1 MDLKKIFCNKIITNP
16 IPNSTADK
24 TKKKKVNERR
34 LILSTRNPT
43 ERTITYKVIHSNSA
57 TNNKCNE
64 LEILK
69 EILNK
74 IKKKRTKYML
84 TSPINTMYY

>member
-1 MDLKKIFCNKIITNP
+1 MFCSKIITNP

-34 LILSTRNPT
+34 LILSANNPT
-43 ERTITYKVIHSNSA
+43 ERTITYRVIHNNSA
-57 TNNKCNE
+57 TNNKCKE

-69 EILNK
+69 EMLK
-74 IKKKRTKYML
+74 RIKKKRTKYML
-84 TSPINTMYY
+84 TSPTNTFYY